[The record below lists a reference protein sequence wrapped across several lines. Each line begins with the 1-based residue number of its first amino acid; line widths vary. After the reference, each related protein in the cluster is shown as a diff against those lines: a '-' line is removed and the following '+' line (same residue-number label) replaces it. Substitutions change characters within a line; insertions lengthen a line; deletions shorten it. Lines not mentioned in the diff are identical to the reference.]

1 MLAVLFVSKL
11 TERER
16 ERERDRERERERK
29 EREER
34 EREERERETHT
45 QVCSSMHLQHTEN
58 RVAVSARHRSS
69 LEFVSVAVFAF
80 AN

>member
-11 TERER
+11 RERERERASERER
-16 ERERDRERERERK
+16 ERERVKERERD
-29 EREER
+29 
-34 EREERERETHT
+34 THT
-45 QVCSSMHLQHTEN
+45 QVCSSMHLHHTEN

-69 LEFVSVAVFAF
+69 LEFVLVAVFAS

>member
-11 TERER
+11 RERERASERER
-16 ERERDRERERERK
+16 ERH
-29 EREER
+29 
-34 EREERERETHT
+34 THT

-69 LEFVSVAVFAF
+69 LEFVLVAVFAS